1 MLFCIF
7 LQQRCRK
14 CRGTK
19 FYAPTN
25 WRYYEQKGLFKFYG
39 KRVRFWYI
47 YLNYMRI
54 PLAKY
59 GLRELIIFGIP
70 CAIGIGFSIVL
81 FPWIVPVPL
90 FILSFLLNFFRDPNR
105 TTPQGYGLIIAP
117 ADGTVSHIV
126 PVFEENYLK
135 CDTTKISIFMSV
147 LNVHVNRVPVHGRV
161 EFIKHTKGKFL
172 DARDDECF
180 SSNENNIM
188 GVSLIGSPI
197 KIAVK
202 QIAGKIAKRIV
213 CACKIGDV
221 FEQGQRFGMIKFG
234 SRVEVFVP
242 NSVKFEV
249 LVMVGDKVTAGK
261 TILGRIL

>member
-1 MLFCIF
+1 
-7 LQQRCRK
+7 
-14 CRGTK
+14 
-19 FYAPTN
+19 
-25 WRYYEQKGLFKFYG
+25 
-39 KRVRFWYI
+39 
-47 YLNYMRI
+47 MRI

-59 GLRELIIFGIP
+59 GLRELIIFGVP
-70 CAIGIGFSIVL
+70 CVVGTVFSCM
-81 FPWIVPVPL
+81 FFHWIVPIPL
-90 FILSFLLNFFRDPNR
+90 FILAFLLNFFRDPDR
-105 TTPQGYGLIIAP
+105 ETPRGTELIIAP

-126 PVFEENYLK
+126 SVFEDNYLK

-180 SSNENNIM
+180 RSNENNVM
-188 GVSLIGSPI
+188 GLSLIGSQT

-213 CACKIGDV
+213 CACKVGDV
-221 FEQGQRFGMIKFG
+221 CEQGQRFGMIKFG

-242 NSVKFEV
+242 NIVPFEV
-249 LVMVGDKVTAGK
+249 MVKLGDKVTAGK
-261 TILGRIL
+261 TILGKIHDRNK

>member
-1 MLFCIF
+1 
-7 LQQRCRK
+7 
-14 CRGTK
+14 
-19 FYAPTN
+19 
-25 WRYYEQKGLFKFYG
+25 
-39 KRVRFWYI
+39 
-47 YLNYMRI
+47 MRI

-59 GLRELIIFGIP
+59 GIRELILFGIP
-70 CAIGIGFSIVL
+70 CIVGIGFSIVL
-81 FPWIVPVPL
+81 FPCVIPIPL
-90 FILSFLLNFFRDPNR
+90 FFLSFLLNFFRDPNR
-105 TTPQGYGLIIAP
+105 ESPQDTSLIIAP

-126 PVFEENYLK
+126 PVFEDNYLK

-147 LNVHVNRVPVHGRV
+147 LNVHVNRMPVHGHV

-180 SSNENNIM
+180 SSNENNVM
-188 GVSLIGSPI
+188 GLSLIGSPI
-197 KIAVK
+197 KITVK

-213 CACKIGDV
+213 CACKVGDV

-249 LVMVGDKVTAGK
+249 MVEVGDKVTAGK

>member
-1 MLFCIF
+1 
-7 LQQRCRK
+7 
-14 CRGTK
+14 
-19 FYAPTN
+19 
-25 WRYYEQKGLFKFYG
+25 
-39 KRVRFWYI
+39 
-47 YLNYMRI
+47 MRI

-59 GLRELIIFGIP
+59 GIRELILFSIP
-70 CAIGIGFSIVL
+70 CIVGMGFSIAL
-81 FPWIVPVPL
+81 FPWLMPIPL
-90 FILSFLLNFFRDPNR
+90 FFLSFLFNFFRDPNR
-105 TTPQGYGLIIAP
+105 KTPQDTSLIIAP

-126 PVFEENYLK
+126 PVFEDNYLK
-135 CDTTKISIFMSV
+135 CDATKISVFMSV

-180 SSNENNIM
+180 SSNENNVM
-188 GVSLIGSPI
+188 GLSLIGSSI

-213 CACKIGDV
+213 CACKVGDV

-234 SRVEVFVP
+234 SRVEVFVS
-242 NSVKFEV
+242 NSIKFEV
-249 LVMVGDKVTAGK
+249 MVKVGDKVTAGK

>member
-1 MLFCIF
+1 
-7 LQQRCRK
+7 
-14 CRGTK
+14 
-19 FYAPTN
+19 
-25 WRYYEQKGLFKFYG
+25 
-39 KRVRFWYI
+39 
-47 YLNYMRI
+47 MRI
-54 PLAKY
+54 PLAIY
-59 GLRELIIFGIP
+59 GIKELIIFGIP
-70 CAIGIGFSIVL
+70 CVVGIGFSIAL
-81 FPWIVPVPL
+81 FPWIVPIPL
-90 FILSFLLNFFRDPNR
+90 FFLAFLLNFFRDPNR
-105 TTPQGYGLIIAP
+105 DTPQGAEFIIAP

-135 CDTTKISIFMSV
+135 CETTKISIFMSV

-180 SSNENNIM
+180 RSNENNLM
-188 GVSLIGSPI
+188 GLSLMGSHT

-213 CACKIGDV
+213 CACKIGDI

-249 LVMVGDKVTAGK
+249 MVRVGEKVTAGK
-261 TILGRIL
+261 TILGKIGDRD

>member
-1 MLFCIF
+1 
-7 LQQRCRK
+7 
-14 CRGTK
+14 
-19 FYAPTN
+19 
-25 WRYYEQKGLFKFYG
+25 
-39 KRVRFWYI
+39 
-47 YLNYMRI
+47 MRI

-59 GLRELIIFGIP
+59 GIREMFLFGMP
-70 CAIGIGFSIVL
+70 CLVGIGFSIAL
-81 FPWIVPVPL
+81 FPWLVPIPI
-90 FILSFLLNFFRDPNR
+90 FFLSFLFNFFRDPNR
-105 TTPQGYGLIIAP
+105 ETPQDTSLVIAP

-126 PVFEENYLK
+126 PVFEDNYLK

-147 LNVHVNRVPVHGRV
+147 LNVHVNRVPVHGHV

-180 SSNENNIM
+180 SSNENNVM
-188 GVSLIGSPI
+188 GLSLIGSPI
-197 KIAVK
+197 KITVK

-213 CACKIGDV
+213 CACKVGDV

-249 LVMVGDKVTAGK
+249 MVEVGDKVTAGK

>member
-1 MLFCIF
+1 M
-7 LQQRCRK
+7 
-14 CRGTK
+14 
-19 FYAPTN
+19 
-25 WRYYEQKGLFKFYG
+25 
-39 KRVRFWYI
+39 
-47 YLNYMRI
+47 NYMRI

-70 CAIGIGFSIVL
+70 CVVGVGFSAVL
-81 FPWIVPVPL
+81 FPCIIPIPI
-90 FILSFLLNFFRDPNR
+90 FFLSFLFSFFRDPER
-105 TTPQGYGLIIAP
+105 ATPLGAELIIAP

-180 SSNENNIM
+180 SSNENNVI
-188 GVSLIGSPI
+188 GLSLIGSSI

-249 LVMVGDKVTAGK
+249 LVMVGEKVTAGE
-261 TILGRIL
+261 TVLGKIYDRGL

>member
-1 MLFCIF
+1 M
-7 LQQRCRK
+7 
-14 CRGTK
+14 
-19 FYAPTN
+19 
-25 WRYYEQKGLFKFYG
+25 
-39 KRVRFWYI
+39 
-47 YLNYMRI
+47 NYMRI

-59 GLRELIIFGIP
+59 GRRELIIFGIP
-70 CAIGIGFSIVL
+70 CVVGVGFSAVL
-81 FPWIVPVPL
+81 FPCIIPIPI
-90 FILSFLLNFFRDPNR
+90 FFLSFLFNFFRDPER
-105 TTPQGYGLIIAP
+105 ATPLGAELIIAP

-147 LNVHVNRVPVHGRV
+147 LNVHVNRAPVHGRV

-249 LVMVGDKVTAGK
+249 LVMVGEKVTAGK
-261 TILGRIL
+261 TVLGKIYDRGL

>member
-1 MLFCIF
+1 
-7 LQQRCRK
+7 
-14 CRGTK
+14 
-19 FYAPTN
+19 
-25 WRYYEQKGLFKFYG
+25 
-39 KRVRFWYI
+39 
-47 YLNYMRI
+47 MRI

-59 GLRELIIFGIP
+59 GLRELMIFGIP
-70 CAIGIGFSIVL
+70 CVVGMGVSIML
-81 FPWIVPVPL
+81 FPWVVPIPL
-90 FILSFLLNFFRDPNR
+90 FFLSFLFNFFRDPNR
-105 TTPQGYGLIIAP
+105 ETPQGASVIIAP

-126 PVFEENYLK
+126 PVFEEHYLK
-135 CDTTKISIFMSV
+135 CDTIKVSIFMSV

-180 SSNENNIM
+180 SSNENNVM
-188 GVSLIGSPI
+188 GLSLIGSQV

-213 CACKIGDV
+213 CACKVGDV

-249 LVMVGDKVTAGK
+249 LVKVGEKVTAGK
-261 TILGRIL
+261 TVLGRIHQSS

>member
-1 MLFCIF
+1 
-7 LQQRCRK
+7 
-14 CRGTK
+14 
-19 FYAPTN
+19 
-25 WRYYEQKGLFKFYG
+25 
-39 KRVRFWYI
+39 
-47 YLNYMRI
+47 MRI

-59 GLRELIIFGIP
+59 GIREMFLFGMP
-70 CAIGIGFSIVL
+70 CLVGIGFSIAL
-81 FPWIVPVPL
+81 FPWLVPIPI
-90 FILSFLLNFFRDPNR
+90 FFLSFLFNFFRDPNR
-105 TTPQGYGLIIAP
+105 ETPQDTSLVIAP

-126 PVFEENYLK
+126 PVFEDNYLK

-147 LNVHVNRVPVHGRV
+147 LNVHVNRVPVHGHV

-180 SSNENNIM
+180 SSNENNVM
-188 GVSLIGSPI
+188 GLSLIGGSI

-213 CACKIGDV
+213 CACKVGDV

-249 LVMVGDKVTAGK
+249 MVEVGDKVTAGK

>member
-1 MLFCIF
+1 M
-7 LQQRCRK
+7 
-14 CRGTK
+14 
-19 FYAPTN
+19 
-25 WRYYEQKGLFKFYG
+25 
-39 KRVRFWYI
+39 V
-47 YLNYMRI
+47 YLLSCKNPDLNICLEICMRI
-54 PLAKY
+54 PLTKY
-59 GLRELIIFGIP
+59 GKRELIIFGIP
-70 CAIGIGFSIVL
+70 CVVGVGFSAVL
-81 FPWIVPVPL
+81 FPCIIPIPI
-90 FILSFLLNFFRDPNR
+90 FFLSFLFNFFRDPNR
-105 TTPQGYGLIIAP
+105 ETPQGASLIIAP

-126 PVFEENYLK
+126 PVFEDNYLK

-180 SSNENNIM
+180 SSNENNVM
-188 GVSLIGSPI
+188 GLSLIGNQV
-197 KIAVK
+197 KITVK

-213 CACKIGDV
+213 CACKVGDV

-249 LVMVGDKVTAGK
+249 MVKVGDKVTAGK

>member
-1 MLFCIF
+1 
-7 LQQRCRK
+7 
-14 CRGTK
+14 
-19 FYAPTN
+19 
-25 WRYYEQKGLFKFYG
+25 
-39 KRVRFWYI
+39 
-47 YLNYMRI
+47 MRI

-59 GLRELIIFGIP
+59 GLRELMMFGIP
-70 CAIGIGFSIVL
+70 CVVGTGAAIAL
-81 FPWIVPVPL
+81 FPWVAPIPI
-90 FILSFLLNFFRDPNR
+90 FFLSFLFNFFRDPER
-105 TTPQGYGLIIAP
+105 RTPQGAALIIAP

-126 PVFEENYLK
+126 PVFEEHYLK
-135 CDTTKISIFMSV
+135 CDTTKVSIFMSV

-180 SSNENNIM
+180 SSNENNVM
-188 GVSLIGSPI
+188 GLSLIGSQV

-213 CACKIGDV
+213 CACKVGDV

-242 NSVKFEV
+242 NSVRFEV
-249 LVMVGDKVTAGK
+249 MVKVGEKVTAGK
-261 TILGRIL
+261 TVLGKILHKD

>member
-1 MLFCIF
+1 
-7 LQQRCRK
+7 
-14 CRGTK
+14 
-19 FYAPTN
+19 
-25 WRYYEQKGLFKFYG
+25 
-39 KRVRFWYI
+39 
-47 YLNYMRI
+47 MRI

-59 GLRELIIFGIP
+59 GIRELILFGIP
-70 CAIGIGFSIVL
+70 CIVGMGFSIAL
-81 FPWIVPVPL
+81 FPSLMPIPL
-90 FILSFLLNFFRDPNR
+90 FFLSFLFNFFRDPNR
-105 TTPQGYGLIIAP
+105 NTPQDTSLVIAP
-117 ADGTVSHIV
+117 ADGTISHIV
-126 PVFEENYLK
+126 PVFEDNYLK

-180 SSNENNIM
+180 SSNENNVM
-188 GVSLIGSPI
+188 GLSLIASSL

-213 CACKIGDV
+213 CACKVGDV

-242 NSVKFEV
+242 NSVTFEV
-249 LVMVGDKVTAGK
+249 MVKVGEKVTAGK